1 MVLEKM
7 LKIKLFTTF
16 LTTPSLLLV
25 SVLINTLP
33 LQAQVP
39 PALNNRGTG
48 VTLDGSR
55 ILKIQSGML
64 SGDRSNLFPST
75 PQTYNSLGQ
84 LIGGNSSAINGL
96 IRLTGENSHL
106 FLMNSAGFGFGQGGS
121 LNVLGRFPGN
131 TANGMGFAGGEFNA
145 VGSNNAQMLVS
156 ESNGLAFPMT
166 QPGSLVNAGKLTFA
180 EGQSVTVLGRQVT
193 NSDTISAPQGNI
205 TITAVP
211 GNNRISI
218 SQPGSPLS
226 LEIATTPRSTDSS
239 LSAAAGLSA
248 LDLPRLLT
256 GTGKAGVATGVK
268 GNGVDTQN
276 ISAIASEHSI
286 NLAGSNSS
294 TINISTLQSN
304 ITTPEIAHAAQTGTG
319 GLSNLDLKTGNPLST
334 GLPGNGDIKLTSRQE
349 DTPTSSQHS
358 LNGSIRLPRPTINA
372 ANVRSSTTLADDK
385 TVTQLEEKQ
394 NSEFLQYFGKN
405 VSSKPVSADSIQNTL
420 VDIEQKTGNRSAV
433 IYVNLPEASPNEV
446 QTGQGSDELKLVV
459 ILPGSK
465 AKTVTVSGVRRGE
478 VLQTIQDF
486 RAQITTSFR
495 RGNRSYLK
503 SAQQLYRW
511 LIAPIEPQ
519 LQEASINTLLFSME
533 NGMRTLPIAAMHD
546 GKQFLVEKYSLGMI
560 PSFGLL
566 DPKYKTLEKAN
577 VLAMGASIFETQAP
591 LPAVST
597 ELSVVNQ
604 IWKGKVLLNE
614 DFNRFNLVEPR
625 RGNRYQIVHLATHAV
640 FNSGSTD
647 KSYIQLWNDK
657 LRLSEMPKLGWKEA
671 EVDLLTL
678 SACSTAIGNKEAEM
692 GFAGL
697 TVASGVQSAL
707 ASIWSVSDEGT
718 LALMTEFYYQLRSAK
733 VKSEALRQAQIAM
746 IQGKLKIESGQLR
759 GSGMGGSV
767 ALPQELSSLTNTNLS
782 HPYYWSGF
790 TMIGSPW

>member
-1 MVLEKM
+1 MTNPDGGR
-7 LKIKLFTTF
+7 KLN
-16 LTTPSLLLV
+16 
-25 SVLINTLP
+25 I
-33 LQAQVP
+33 QG
-39 PALNNRGTG
+39 GTR
-48 VTLDGSR
+48 L
-55 ILKIQSGML
+55 
-64 SGDRSNLFPST
+64 GDRTNLFQST
-75 PQTYNSLGQ
+75 PQLQNSLGRVVSGNPSVINA
-84 LIGGNSSAINGL
+84 LIPIMGGNSN
-96 IRLTGENSHL
+96 L
-106 FLMNSAGFGFGQGGS
+106 FLMNPAGFMFGQGDS
-121 LNVLGRFPGN
+121 FNVLAGFTTT
-131 TANGMGFAGGEFNA
+131 TANGMGFAGGGFNTF
-145 VGSNNAQMLVS
+145 GSNNYQLFGGSPNPFALTLTGS
-156 ESNGLAFPMT
+156 
-166 QPGSLVNAGKLTFA
+166 GSLINAGKLA
-180 EGQSVTVLGRQVT
+180 VGEGQSVTLLGGKVINT
-193 NSDTISAPQGNI
+193 GTITAPGGDI

-211 GNNRISI
+211 GKNMVSI

-226 LEIATTPRSTDSS
+226 LEIGTTQGSTHSS
-239 LSAAAGLSA
+239 LQTAAGLSP
-248 LDLPRLLT
+248 LDLPKLLT
-256 GTGKAGVATGVK
+256 GTGKVGAATGVN

-276 ISAIASEHSI
+276 ISAIS
-286 NLAGSNSS
+286 GGNSS
-294 TINISTLQSN
+294 KINITSIQSK
-304 ITTPEIAHAAQTGTG
+304 ITTSDIANAAQTGRG
-319 GLSNLDLKTGNPLST
+319 GISTLNINTGNLLST
-334 GLPGNGDIKLTSRQE
+334 GLLGNGNIKLTSRQGNILT
-349 DTPTSSQHS
+349 DSPNPN
-358 LNGSIRLPRPTINA
+358 LGSIRLPRPGINA

-385 TVTQLEEKQ
+385 TITQLEEKQ
-394 NSEFLQYFGKN
+394 NSEFVQYFGKN

-420 VDIEQKTGNRSAV
+420 VDIEKKTGDRSAV
-433 IYVNLPEASPNEV
+433 IYVNLPEERQNES
-446 QTGQGSDELKLVV
+446 QTGQGSDALKLVV
-459 ILPGSK
+459 ILPGGK
-465 AKTVTVSGVRRGE
+465 AKSVTVPGVKREE

-486 RAQITTSFR
+486 RAQIATSYR

-503 SAQQLYRW
+503 SAQQLYQW

-566 DPKYKTLEKAN
+566 DAKYKTLEKSN
-577 VLAMGASIFETQAP
+577 VLAMGASTFETQAS

-604 IWKGKVLLNE
+604 LWEGKVFLNE

-625 RGNRYQIVHLATHAV
+625 RGNRYRIVHLATHAE
-640 FNSGSTD
+640 FNPGSAD
-647 KSYIQLWNDK
+647 NSYIQLWNDK
-657 LRLSEMPKLGWKEA
+657 LRLPEMSKLGWKEA

-678 SACSTAIGNKEAEM
+678 SACRTAIGNKQAEM

-697 TVASGVQSAL
+697 AVASGVQSAL

-733 VKSEALRQAQIAM
+733 VKSEALRQAQLAM

-759 GSGMGGSV
+759 GSGVGDSV